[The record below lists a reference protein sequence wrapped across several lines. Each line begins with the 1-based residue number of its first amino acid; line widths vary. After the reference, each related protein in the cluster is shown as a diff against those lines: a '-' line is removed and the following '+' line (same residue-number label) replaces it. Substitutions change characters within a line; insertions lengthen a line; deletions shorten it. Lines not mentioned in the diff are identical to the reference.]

1 MKEIIEVQKFL
12 KVRKYSFR
20 GYQGQDRSNYYP
32 IIASYPRS
40 AENSVTASR
49 AKSPVLRNTELP
61 MNETHVTFHE
71 VTRTEDRAREFF
83 KWHRKTFMPSQNN
96 NRGLNLLGRS
106 QIEVQFSCI
115 EKFLRTM
122 AAFTTELQLS
132 FVPIKQVHY
141 KLDLAGKLSQH
152 IFPDQLSGKTR
163 FHGITSW
170 KGSFVVTLYFPL

>member
-71 VTRTEDRAREFF
+71 T
-83 KWHRKTFMPSQNN
+83 HRGQCQ
-96 NRGLNLLGRS
+96 G
-106 QIEVQFSCI
+106 
-115 EKFLRTM
+115 
-122 AAFTTELQLS
+122 
-132 FVPIKQVHY
+132 
-141 KLDLAGKLSQH
+141 
-152 IFPDQLSGKTR
+152 IF
-163 FHGITSW
+163 
-170 KGSFVVTLYFPL
+170 